1 MKIYKTQGEIEA
13 DIKDNVLSIKGDV
26 KFECSFS
33 IEAKIIIEAGNIE
46 AGDIKAWD
54 IKAGNIK
61 AGDIKAWNIEAWNI
75 EAGNIKAGDIEA
87 WNIKAG
93 DIKAWNIEA
102 WNIKAGNIEAGNI
115 KAGDISFYAVCFAYF
130 SFSCKSIIGQRNNS
144 KYFCL
149 DSEVVIKRDK

>member
-33 IEAKIIIEAGNIE
+33 IEAKIIIE
-46 AGDIKAWD
+46 
-54 IKAGNIK
+54 
-61 AGDIKAWNIEAWNI
+61 
-75 EAGNIKAGDIEA
+75 
-87 WNIKAG
+87 
-93 DIKAWNIEA
+93 
-102 WNIKAGNIEAGNI
+102 AGNIEAGNI